1 MSKKPKSAVIKIER
15 RVIMTDRRSNQEANG
30 KLTVEE
36 FVIQAIK
43 SLRMGDFK
51 GIHSVYSGFNEAFKK
66 YFGQDPVQ
74 ATNRLAEDKKIEI
87 RPIKGGV
94 LLYLPG
100 EAPSRSRGDEALE
113 KMGINQ
119 PAG

>member
-1 MSKKPKSAVIKIER
+1 MADKNFNPGKQ
-15 RVIMTDRRSNQEANG
+15 DR
-30 KLTVEE
+30 LTVEE
-36 FVIQAIK
+36 FVRLAIK
-43 SLRMGDFK
+43 SLRMGDFR

-74 ATNRLAEDKKIEI
+74 ATNRLAEEKKIEI

-100 EAPSRSRGDEALE
+100 EAPSQSRGDEALK
-113 KMGINQ
+113 KMGLALTEKSCQ
-119 PAG
+119 P

>member
-1 MSKKPKSAVIKIER
+1 MAER
-15 RVIMTDRRSNQEANG
+15 NFNAGKRE

-36 FVIQAIK
+36 FVQLAIK

-74 ATNRLAEDKKIEI
+74 ATNRLAEEKKIEI

-100 EAPSRSRGDEALE
+100 EAPTQSRGDDALK
-113 KMGINQ
+113 KMGLGSGEKN
-119 PAG
+119 

>member
-1 MSKKPKSAVIKIER
+1 MAERNFNPAKKER
-15 RVIMTDRRSNQEANG
+15 LS
-30 KLTVEE
+30 VEE
-36 FVIQAIK
+36 FVQLAIK
-43 SLRMGDFK
+43 SLRLGDFK

-74 ATNRLAEDKKIEI
+74 ATNRLAEEKKIEI

-100 EAPSRSRGDEALE
+100 EAPSQSRGDEALK
-113 KMGINQ
+113 KMGL
-119 PAG
+119 ALMEKSGSA

>member
-1 MSKKPKSAVIKIER
+1 MVERNNSEPKKE
-15 RVIMTDRRSNQEANG
+15 
-30 KLTVEE
+30 KLSVEE
-36 FVIQAIK
+36 FVCLAIK
-43 SLRMGDFK
+43 TLRIGDFK

-74 ATNRLAEDKKIEI
+74 ATNRLAEQKKIEI

-100 EAPSRSRGDEALE
+100 EAPAQSRGDEALQ
-113 KMGINQ
+113 KMGLVT
-119 PAG
+119 AGGNNNRS